1 MQHRGLSDPYSQIQ
15 VALVV
20 FNLRNCQKCRYAGI
34 ILLFSDNRLDRA
46 LVTSITLSKEIVSIH
61 SFQNEI
67 ESWSEICENNWFVI
81 NKIWNP

>member
-1 MQHRGLSDPYSQIQ
+1 MVS
-15 VALVV
+15 
-20 FNLRNCQKCRYAGI
+20 
-34 ILLFSDNRLDRA
+34 LLFSDNRLDRA